1 MDVSNSSAG
10 KLTSLLSKAHRAAS
24 PVRSAW
30 EGGMHTCGHRVL
42 GSGSSGRAKSRGC
55 RGEVAAARSGAGR
68 ESQGGISSRLSIFA
82 LV

>member
-30 EGGMHTCGHRVL
+30 EGGMHTCGHRVTRL
-42 GSGSSGRAKSRGC
+42 SGRAKSWGC

>member
-1 MDVSNSSAG
+1 MHVSNSSTG
-10 KLTSLLSKAHRAAS
+10 KLTSLLCKAHRAAF

-30 EGGMHTCGHRVL
+30 KGGMYVCMHGVL
-42 GSGSSGRAKSRGC
+42 SSGSSGHSEYQGC
-55 RGEVAAARSGAGR
+55 CVQVAAVSAGAGR